1 MNICEQLV
9 NGAVLLTVNQRLAR
23 HRSIQYQQWQQA
35 RGSDWW
41 ETPAILPAR
50 SWLLGL
56 HAHLL
61 ASGESTRT
69 LLPELLQQ
77 QVWQE
82 CIDSDDSML
91 LLDSNAAS
99 RGARRAWEVACAWQ
113 CHPVEDDYLPL
124 DQFVW
129 SRWRIRY
136 QAMLD
141 EKGSVDHAA
150 LTDHI
155 LEILDSGRGLG
166 HLPEKIILDGFLQLP
181 PQLEALVLTLKNSG
195 VDVELLRSE
204 ANALVHPVEYEDDA
218 QEMLGIALHM
228 RTELERDINQ
238 SLGLVVP
245 DLQNRRAEVLRAFDQ
260 VFYPALSPVQ
270 IREKGRPYDL
280 SIGLPLADTAVI
292 QAALSI
298 VKLCASEIRG
308 SEISALLLSP
318 YLSAGS
324 GESHRREQLDKGLR
338 DHRVRKLDLTGL
350 NNFLDGK
357 GLLGKKV
364 RNLAQTKKLTSATLS
379 TWATR
384 ISQWLKELGWPGSGM
399 DTEEYQAVSAWMEC
413 LDDLQLLDNNEGV
426 SANDAL
432 SLINRL
438 ARERVF
444 QLDTPAT
451 PIQIM
456 GRLESHGIAFDCL
469 WVAGLDSEQWPAV
482 GSPTPFLSIVQ
493 QKAAGVPDASAPA
506 RLLLAERE
514 FLQWSSQAPLLIAS
528 RATSRDGK
536 ELDAASVPTVT
547 ASEHNRELSDTRLAH
562 LKKIQPLENPVKELR
577 QALHLD
583 SIQDNYGPAL
593 PSGSEV
599 KGGARLFENQALC
612 PFKSFAL
619 HRLSIRPL
627 EEAGL
632 GLDPRQHGTLLH
644 QILEF
649 FWQEVQTQEQL
660 LAFSEEEFNDVL
672 LRTINAAIDKCE
684 VPAPLIELE
693 RARLLDLLRE
703 WFKTQEVIRPTF
715 EVVSLE
721 QKQSIEHGGII
732 MSVMLDRIDKVG
744 DDLVVVDY
752 KTGVSNSV
760 NSWADN
766 RISNP
771 QLPLYVL
778 TNEEIKGATFAQVA
792 RNQCKFKGVTSDM
805 DMLPKVKTTVTKS
818 RNGQATERELDS
830 WHDWRLHWKEALDAV
845 ALEVRQGL
853 ATVSPMKGA
862 CTHCELTSL
871 CRIGDEQLDNNDEE
885 QSEQEVI
892 ATASNARTSIG
903 GS

>member
-1 MNICEQLV
+1 MDICEQV
-9 NGAVLLTVNQRLAR
+9 ANGAVLLTVNQRLAR
-23 HRSIQYQQWQQA
+23 HRSIQFQQWQQA
-35 RGSDWW
+35 RASEWW

-56 HAHLL
+56 HAQFL
-61 ASGESTRT
+61 AAGDSTRT
-69 LLPELLQQ
+69 ILPELLQQ
-77 QVWQE
+77 RIWQE
-82 CIDSDDSML
+82 CIESDDSML
-91 LLDSNAAS
+91 LLDTNAAS
-99 RGARRAWEVACAWQ
+99 RGARRAWDVACAWR
-113 CHPVEDDYLPL
+113 CHPVEEDYLPL

-129 SRWRIRY
+129 SRWRARY
-136 QAMLD
+136 QAVLD
-141 EKGSVDHAA
+141 EKGCVDHAA
-150 LTDHI
+150 LADHI
-155 LEILDSGRGLG
+155 LEILDSGRGVEN
-166 HLPEKIILDGFLQLP
+166 LPAKIILDGFLRLP
-181 PQLEALVLTLKNSG
+181 PQLEALVTTLKNSG
-195 VDVELLRSE
+195 VDVELLQSTP
-204 ANALVHPVEYEDDA
+204 NAFVHPVEYEDDA
-218 QEMLGIALHM
+218 QEMLSIALHM

-245 DLQNRRAEVLRAFDQ
+245 DLQNRRAEVLRSFDQ

-280 SIGLPLADTAVI
+280 SIGLPLADTSVI

-298 VKLCASEIRG
+298 VKLCVSEIRG

-324 GESHRREQLDKGLR
+324 GESHHREQLDKRLR
-338 DHRVRKLDLTGL
+338 DNRVRKLDLAGL
-350 NNFLDGK
+350 NDFLDDK
-357 GLLGKKV
+357 GRLGKKV
-364 RNLAQTKKLTSATLS
+364 RKLSQTRKLNRATLS

-384 ISQWLKELGWPGSGM
+384 FSQWLKELGWPGSGM

-413 LDDLQLLDNNEGV
+413 LDDLQLLDNNEGL
-426 SANDAL
+426 SANETL
-432 SLINRL
+432 GLLNRL

-482 GSPTPFLSIVQ
+482 GSPTPFLSIEQ
-493 QKAAGVPDASAPA
+493 QKTAGVPDASAPA
-506 RLLLAERE
+506 RLLIAEHE

-528 RATSRDGK
+528 RAIGRDGK
-536 ELDAASVPTVT
+536 ELDAARVPDVT
-547 ASEHNRELSDTRLAH
+547 ACDFNSELAEPRLAT
-562 LKKIQPLENPVKELR
+562 LKEIQHQQSPVNELR
-577 QALHLD
+577 QALQLD
-583 SIQDNYGPAL
+583 SIQDNHGPAL

-627 EEAGL
+627 EEAGM

-649 FWQEVQTQEQL
+649 FWEEVKTQDNL
-660 LAFSEEEFNDVL
+660 LAFSEEEFTNVL
-672 LRTINAAIDKCE
+672 LRTIDAAIDKCE

-693 RARLLDLLRE
+693 RTRLLQLLSE
-703 WFKTQEVIRPTF
+703 WFKTQEAIRPAF

-744 DDLVVVDY
+744 DDLVVIDY

-778 TNEEIKGATFAQVA
+778 TNEDIKGATFAQVA
-792 RNQCKFKGVTSDM
+792 RNQCKFKGVTSEM
-805 DMLPKVKTTVTKS
+805 DMLPKVKTSVIKS
-818 RNGQATERELDS
+818 RNGQATERELGS
-830 WHDWRLHWKEALDAV
+830 WHDWRLHWKESLDAV
-845 ALEVRQGL
+845 ASEVRQGL
-853 ATVSPMKGA
+853 ATVSPMKSA

-871 CRIGDEQLDNNDEE
+871 CRIGDEQLENNAEE
-885 QSEQEVI
+885 QSEQELAANTSSVN
-892 ATASNARTSIG
+892 ASAG
-903 GS
+903 GL

>member
-1 MNICEQLV
+1 MDICEQV
-9 NGAVLLTVNQRLAR
+9 ANGAVLLTVNQRLAR

-35 RGSDWW
+35 RASDWW
-41 ETPAILPAR
+41 ETPVILPAR
-50 SWLLGL
+50 SWLLNL
-56 HAHLL
+56 HAQVL
-61 ASGESTRT
+61 ASGDSTRT

-82 CIDSDDSML
+82 CIDSDESML

-129 SRWRIRY
+129 SRWRTRY
-136 QAMLD
+136 RAMLD
-141 EKGSVDHAA
+141 EKNSVDHAA
-150 LTDHI
+150 LADHI
-155 LEILDSGRGLG
+155 LELLDSGCGLEN
-166 HLPEKIILDGFLQLP
+166 LPGKIIFDGFLQLP
-181 PQLEALVLTLKNSG
+181 PQLEALVSTLKNIG
-195 VDVELLRSE
+195 VDVELLRS
-204 ANALVHPVEYEDDA
+204 NPDALVHPVEYEDDA

-228 RTELERDINQ
+228 RTELERDVDQ

-260 VFYPALSPVQ
+260 VFYPTLSPAQ

-280 SIGLPLADTAVI
+280 SIGLPLADTAII

-298 VKLCASEIRG
+298 VNLCVAQIRG

-318 YLSAGS
+318 YLSAGE
-324 GESHRREQLDKGLR
+324 GESRRREQLDKRLR
-338 DHRVRKLDLTGL
+338 DHRVRKLNFAELD
-350 NNFLDGK
+350 NFLDDK
-357 GLLGKKV
+357 GRLGKKI
-364 RNLAQTKKLTSATLS
+364 RKLAQTKKLNRTTLS

-426 SANDAL
+426 SANDAFNL
-432 SLINRL
+432 LCRL
-438 ARERVF
+438 ARERIF
-444 QLDTPAT
+444 QLDTQST

-469 WVAGLDSEQWPAV
+469 WVAGLDSEQWPPV
-482 GSPTPFLSIVQ
+482 GSPTPFLSIEQ

-506 RLLLAERE
+506 RLSLAERE

-536 ELDAASVPTVT
+536 ELDAASVPAVT
-547 ASEHNRELSDTRLAH
+547 ASELNIELSEVKLTS
-562 LKKIQPLENPVKELR
+562 LKKIQPLENPVTELR
-577 QALHLD
+577 QVLRLD
-583 SIQDNYGPAL
+583 SIHDTHGPAL

-644 QILEF
+644 QVLEF
-649 FWQEVQTQEQL
+649 FWQEVQTQDQL
-660 LAFSEEEFNDVL
+660 LAFSEEKFNKVL
-672 LRTINAAIDKCE
+672 LRTIDAAIDKCE

-693 RARLLDLLRE
+693 RARLIELLRE
-703 WFKTQEVIRPTF
+703 WFETQEIVRPAF

-778 TNEEIKGATFAQVA
+778 TNEDIKGATFAQVA
-792 RNQCKFKGVTSDM
+792 RNQCKFKGVTSEM
-805 DMLPKVKTTVTKS
+805 DMLPKVKTTVMKS
-818 RNGQATERELDS
+818 RNGQATERELGNWD
-830 WHDWRLHWKEALDAV
+830 DWRLHWKVALDAV
-845 ALEVRQGL
+845 AAEVRQGL

-871 CRIGDEQLDNNDEE
+871 CRIGDEQLGDNAVE
-885 QSEQEVI
+885 QSEHEV
-892 ATASNARTSIG
+892 ATSAANTSAE

>member
-1 MNICEQLV
+1 MDICQQV
-9 NGAVLLTVNQRLAR
+9 ADGAVLLTVNQRLAR
-23 HRSIQYQQWQQA
+23 HRSMQFQRWQQA
-35 RGSDWW
+35 LANQWW

-56 HAHLL
+56 HAQLL
-61 ASGESTRT
+61 TSGDSTRT

-77 QVWQE
+77 RIWQE
-82 CIDSDDSML
+82 CIDSDESML

-99 RGARRAWEVACAWQ
+99 RGARRAWEVANAWQ

-124 DQFVW
+124 DQLAW
-129 SRWRIRY
+129 SQWRINY
-136 QAMLD
+136 QAVLD

-150 LTDHI
+150 LADHI
-155 LEILDSGRGLG
+155 RKILNSGRGVEN
-166 HLPEKIILDGFLQLP
+166 LPGKILLDGFLQLP
-181 PQLEALVLTLKNSG
+181 PQLQTLVTTLERCG
-195 VDVELLRSE
+195 THVELLTSSPD
-204 ANALVHPVEYEDDA
+204 ALVHPVDYEDDA

-228 RTELERDINQ
+228 RTELERDGQQ

-260 VFYPALSPVQ
+260 VFYPSLSPVQ

-280 SIGLPLADTAVI
+280 SIGLPLADTSVI
-292 QAALSI
+292 QTALSI
-298 VKLCASEIRG
+298 VRLCVSHIQG

-318 YLSAGS
+318 YLSAGAE
-324 GESHRREQLDKGLR
+324 ESHRREQLDKRFR
-338 DHRVRKLDLTGL
+338 DNRIRKLDLAGL
-350 NNFLDGK
+350 NS
-357 GLLGKKV
+357 LLANQGRLGRKTGTLIQKV
-364 RNLAQTKKLTSATLS
+364 KLNRATLS
-379 TWATR
+379 TWAER
-384 ISQWLKELGWPGSGM
+384 ISQWLTELGWPGAGM

-426 SANDAL
+426 SADNAL
-432 SLINRL
+432 NLLNRL
-438 ARERVF
+438 ARERIF
-444 QLDTPAT
+444 QVDTQAT

-482 GSPTPFLSIVQ
+482 GSPTPFISIQQ

-514 FLQWSSQAPLLIAS
+514 FLQWSSQAPLLVAS
-528 RATSRDGK
+528 RAVNRDGK
-536 ELDAASVPTVT
+536 ELDAASIPVVMT
-547 ASEHNRELSDTRLAH
+547 SDENRILANARLAH
-562 LKKIQPLENPVKELR
+562 LLNVSSQDTPVDVLR
-577 QALHLD
+577 QALELNSVLD
-583 SIQDNYGPAL
+583 THGPAL
-593 PSGSEV
+593 PAGSEV

-644 QILEF
+644 QVLEF
-649 FWQEVQTQEQL
+649 FWKEVQTQEQL
-660 LAFSEEEFNDVL
+660 LALSEEEFTRVL
-672 LRTINAAIDKCE
+672 LRTIDTAIDECK
-684 VPAPLIELE
+684 VPGSLIELE
-693 RARLLDLLRE
+693 RTRLLQLLTE
-703 WFKTQEVIRPTF
+703 WLKTQEAIRPAF

-721 QKQSIEHGGII
+721 QQQSIEHGGII
-732 MSVMLDRIDKVG
+732 MSVMLDRIDKVHG
-744 DDLVVVDY
+744 ELVLIDY

-778 TNEEIKGATFAQVA
+778 TNEDIKGATFAQVA
-792 RNQCKFKGVTSDM
+792 RNQCKFKGVASEP
-805 DMLPKVKTTVTKS
+805 DMLPKVKTTVIKS
-818 RNGQATERELDS
+818 RAGQATERELSS
-830 WHDWRLHWKEALDAV
+830 WHDWRMHWKDALDTV
-845 ALEVRQGL
+845 AFEVRQGL

-871 CRIGDEQLDNNDEE
+871 CRIGDEQLDVNAEE
-885 QSEQEVI
+885 QPAQEPAATI
-892 ATASNARTSIG
+892 AGGYTAT
-903 GS
+903 GSL

>member
-1 MNICEQLV
+1 MDICEQV
-9 NGAVLLTVNQRLAR
+9 AKGAVLLTVNQRLAR

-50 SWLLGL
+50 SWLLSL
-56 HAHLL
+56 HAQLL
-61 ASGESTRT
+61 ASGDSTRT

-82 CIDSDDSML
+82 CIDSDESVL

-99 RGARRAWEVACAWQ
+99 RGARRAWEVACAWR

-141 EKGSVDHAA
+141 ETGSVDHAA

-155 LEILDSGRGLG
+155 LEILDSGRGIEN
-166 HLPEKIILDGFLQLP
+166 LPSEIILDGFLQLP
-181 PQLEALVLTLKNSG
+181 PQLEALISTLKDSG
-195 VDVELLRSE
+195 VDVELLRS
-204 ANALVHPVEYEDDA
+204 APNALVHPVEYEDDE
-218 QEMLGIALHM
+218 QELLGIALHM
-228 RTELERDINQ
+228 RTELERDVNQ

-245 DLQNRRAEVLRAFDQ
+245 DLQNRRTEVLRAFDQ
-260 VFYPALSPVQ
+260 VFFPTLNPVE

-298 VKLCASEIRG
+298 MKLCVSEIRG

-324 GESHRREQLDKGLR
+324 GESQRREQLDKRLR
-338 DHRVRKLDLTGL
+338 DHRVRKLDLSGL
-350 NNFLDGK
+350 DDFLDNK
-357 GLLGKKV
+357 GRLGVNV
-364 RNLAQTKKLTSATLS
+364 RKLAQSRKRNRTTLS
-379 TWATR
+379 MWATR

-399 DTEEYQAVSAWMEC
+399 DTEEYQAVSAWIAC

-432 SLINRL
+432 GLLNRL
-438 ARERVF
+438 ARERIF

-482 GSPTPFLSIVQ
+482 GSPTPFLSIEQ
-493 QKAAGVPDASAPA
+493 QKAAGVPDASATA

-536 ELDAASVPTVT
+536 ELDAASVPAV
-547 ASEHNRELSDTRLAH
+547 AVSDKNYELSDLRLINLQKIMP
-562 LKKIQPLENPVKELR
+562 LKNPIEELR
-577 QALHLD
+577 QALRLD
-583 SIQDNYGPAL
+583 SIQDNHGPAL

-644 QILEF
+644 RVLEF
-649 FWQEVQTQEQL
+649 FWQEVQTQNQL
-660 LAFSEEEFNDVL
+660 LAFSEEEFTEVL
-672 LRTINAAIDKCE
+672 LRTIDAAIDKCE
-684 VPAPLIELE
+684 VPVPLVELE
-693 RARLLDLLRE
+693 RARLLELLRE

-721 QKQSIEHGGII
+721 QKQTIEHGGII

-778 TNEEIKGATFAQVA
+778 TNEDIKGATFAQVA
-792 RNQCKFKGVTSDM
+792 RNQCKFKGVTSEM
-805 DMLPKVKTTVTKS
+805 DMMPKVKTTVIKS
-818 RNGQATERELDS
+818 RNGQATERELGS

-845 ALEVRQGL
+845 AGEVRQGL

-871 CRIGDEQLDNNDEE
+871 CRIGDEQLGHNEEE
-885 QSEQEVI
+885 QSEHEVI
-892 ATASNARTSIG
+892 ATTLSAHTSAG

>member
-1 MNICEQLV
+1 MDICEQV
-9 NGAVLLTVNQRLAR
+9 ANGAVLLTVNQRLAR
-23 HRSIQYQQWQQA
+23 HRSIQYQQWQQSLS
-35 RGSDWW
+35 SDWW
-41 ETPAILPAR
+41 ETPSILPAR
-50 SWLLGL
+50 SWMLSL
-56 HAHLL
+56 HAQLL
-61 ASGESTRT
+61 ASGYSKRT

-77 QVWQE
+77 RVWQE
-82 CIDSDDSML
+82 CIEADDSLL
-91 LLDSNAAS
+91 LLDTHAAS

-113 CHPVEDDYLPL
+113 CHPVEEDYLPL

-129 SRWRIRY
+129 SRWRAHY
-136 QAMLD
+136 QAKLD
-141 EKGSVDHAA
+141 EQGSVDHAA
-150 LTDHI
+150 IADHI
-155 LEILDSGRGLG
+155 VEILDAGLG
-166 HLPEKIILDGFLQLP
+166 VDQLPAKILLDGFLQLP
-181 PQLEALVLTLKNSG
+181 PQLKALVATLKNSG
-195 VDVELLRSE
+195 VDVDVLESMPD
-204 ANALVHPVEYEDDA
+204 AYVHRVEYDDDA
-218 QEMLGIALHM
+218 QEMLSIAVHM
-228 RTELERDINQ
+228 RTELERDANQ

-260 VFYPALSPVQ
+260 VFYPALSPIQ

-280 SIGLPLADTAVI
+280 SIGLPLANTPVI

-298 VKLCASEIRG
+298 VKLILSNIRG
-308 SEISALLLSP
+308 TEISALLLSP

-324 GESHRREQLDKGLR
+324 ESHHREQLDKRLR
-338 DHRVRKLDLTGL
+338 DQRIRKLDLAGL
-350 NNFLDGK
+350 NDFLDGR
-357 GLLGKKV
+357 GLLGNKV
-364 RNLAQTKKLTSATLS
+364 KKLTKTQKLNRSTLS
-379 TWATR
+379 TWAIR
-384 ISQWLKELGWPGSGM
+384 ISQWLKELGWPGPGI

-426 SANDAL
+426 GASEVLGLL
-432 SLINRL
+432 SRL
-438 ARERVF
+438 ARERIF

-482 GSPTPFLSIVQ
+482 GSPSPFLSIEQ

-528 RATSRDGK
+528 RAIGRDGK
-536 ELDAASVPTVT
+536 ELDAASVPVVIP
-547 ASEHNRELSDTRLAH
+547 SGHNSVLAKVRLDF
-562 LKKIQPLENPVKELR
+562 LQKVSPQINPVNKLR
-577 QALHLD
+577 QSLELD
-583 SIQDNYGPAL
+583 SIQDYHGPAL

-644 QILEF
+644 QVLEN
-649 FWQEVQTQEQL
+649 FWEEVKTQSNL
-660 LAFSEEEFNDVL
+660 LAFSDEELEVVL
-672 LRTINAAIDKCE
+672 LRTIDAAIEKCE
-684 VPAPLIELE
+684 VPSALVKLE
-693 RARLLDLLRE
+693 RARLLQLVKE
-703 WFKTQEVIRPTF
+703 WFITQEVVRTDF

-744 DDLVVVDY
+744 EDLVVVDY

-792 RNQCKFKGVTSDM
+792 RNQCKFKGVTSEM
-805 DMLPKVKTTVTKS
+805 DMLPKVKTTVIKS

-830 WHDWRLHWKEALDAV
+830 WHDWRLHWKEALDFV
-845 ALEVRQGL
+845 AAEVRQGL
-853 ATVSPMKGA
+853 ATVSPMKSA

-871 CRIGDEQLDNNDEE
+871 CRIGDEQLENNAEE
-885 QSEQEVI
+885 QSEQEL
-892 ATASNARTSIG
+892 ASMPTG
-903 GS
+903 VGSTTGAA